1 MSVGAPA
8 AILSSRLRAGEKLF
22 MSWCGMND
30 PAAAEASVRENF
42 DAALIDMQHGMVDF
56 STAVQAIALVGL
68 AGKPAIVRV
77 PVGDFANASRML
89 DSGAAAIIAPMINS
103 AADAKKFA
111 SFAKFPPI
119 GERSWGPQRA
129 TALAGHDGA
138 AYLKAANDIHLAI
151 AMIETREALAAL
163 DSILD
168 TPGIDGVF
176 VGPSDLSIALTNGAT
191 VDAQHPEV
199 EKALDHIAARCKAKN
214 KVAGLFCMTGAR
226 AKEMSARGFNLCS
239 ISVDSVMMRIGA
251 RMELKAARG

>member
-1 MSVGAPA
+1 MSLGAPA
-8 AILSSRLRAGEKLF
+8 ANLSSRLRAGEKLF

-30 PAAAEASVRENF
+30 AAAAEASARENF

-56 STAVQAIALVGL
+56 MTAVHSIALVGL
-68 AGKPAIVRV
+68 AGKPTLVRV
-77 PVGDFANASRML
+77 PVGDFATASRML
-89 DSGAAAIIAPMINS
+89 DAGAAGIVAPMINS

-129 TALAGHDGA
+129 GALAGVDGV
-138 AYLKAANDIHLAI
+138 AYLKQANDIHVAI

-199 EKALDHIAARCKAKN
+199 EKALDHIAARCKAKG
-214 KVAGLFCMTGAR
+214 KTAGLFCMTGAR
-226 AKEMSARGFNLCS
+226 AKEMAARGFNLCS
-239 ISVDSVMMRIGA
+239 VSTDGVMMRLGA

>member
-1 MSVGAPA
+1 MSSGAPA

-22 MSWCGMND
+22 MSWCGFNE
-30 PAAAEASVRENF
+30 ASAAEASAREGF
-42 DAALIDMQHGMVDF
+42 DAALVDMQHGMVDF
-56 STAVQAIALVGL
+56 TNTVQAIALVGL
-68 AGKPAIVRV
+68 VGKPTLVRV
-77 PVGDFANASRML
+77 PVGDFATASRML
-89 DSGAAAIIAPMINS
+89 DAGAAGIVAPMINS

-111 SFAKFPPI
+111 SFVKFPPV

-129 TALAGHDGA
+129 GALAGVDGA
-138 AYLKAANDIHLAI
+138 AYLQQANDIHVAI

-163 DSILD
+163 DAILD

-199 EKALDHIAARCKAKN
+199 EKALDHISARCKAKN
-214 KVAGLFCMTGAR
+214 KIAGLFCMTGAR

-239 ISVDSVMMRIGA
+239 VSTDGVMMRLGA
-251 RMELKAARG
+251 RLELKAARG